1 MKQQITMK
9 SANKLENLYT
19 APYCSLQHVLLYSPA
34 VYYVANNNGW
44 RCDIYRIGNLH
55 IATGYG
61 TPKGAPIPYE
71 ISEQVEDKAN
81 ELLNAKAENM
91 REKLEAILIN
101 AINTMEQN
109 KWKL

>member
-9 SANKLENLYT
+9 SANELENLFT
-19 APYCSLQHVLLYSPA
+19 VPYCNLQLVLMYSQP

-61 TPKGAPIPYE
+61 TPKGARIPYE
-71 ISEQVEDKAN
+71 TSRQIEDQAN
-81 ELLNAKAENM
+81 EVLNARGENM
-91 REKLEAILIN
+91 REKLEAILID

-109 KWKL
+109 K

>member
-9 SANKLENLYT
+9 SANQLENLYT
-19 APYCSLQHVLLYSPA
+19 APYCTLQHVLLYSPP
-34 VYYVANNNGW
+34 VYYVSNNNGW

-61 TPKGAPIPYE
+61 TPKGVSIPYE
-71 ISEQVEDKAN
+71 ISEQIEEKAS

-91 REKLEAILIN
+91 REQLEAILIG
-101 AINTMEQN
+101 AIYTMEQN
-109 KWKL
+109 K